1 MEKKFRYK
9 LDFYWQSL
17 LIYTIILIGYS
28 LIRGTF
34 NIKNFSFS
42 FHDPLV
48 VLLLLFVVLTFLF
61 WIVNFILNR
70 TLTIGADYIEFANC
84 FRKKR
89 FSIQDIEKIAVT
101 FEHKIKTRGRFTIIK
116 LKIRNRKWFL
126 RIRPS
131 IYSDSKELMKS
142 IDLLRVNFAKG
153 LR

>member
-1 MEKKFRYK
+1 MEKKFQYK

-17 LIYTIILIGYS
+17 LIYTIILVGYS
-28 LIRGTF
+28 LIRGSF
-34 NIKNFSFS
+34 NLKNFSFT

-61 WIVNFILNR
+61 WIVNYLLNR
-70 TLTIGADYIEFANC
+70 TLTIGNDYIEYANR

-89 FSIQDIEKIAVT
+89 FTLADIEKIAVT
-101 FEHKIKTRGRFTIIK
+101 FEHRIKTRGRFTIIK

-131 IYSDSKELMKS
+131 IYTDSKELMKS
-142 IDLLRVNFAKG
+142 IDKLRLNFSKV
-153 LR
+153 